1 MHNPL
6 KLGSRMVGK
15 SKRLTLAQNTF
26 SAGFAKII
34 LVFSLPVFV
43 TLVICYH
50 FTHDP
55 SHLHNHNQRFPDI
68 PTEIEFDQFGSADM
82 MCLGA
87 APCGAAPF
95 GGAPFGGIMVSD
107 HCEAR
112 KLSFVHLYDIN
123 IH

>member
-1 MHNPL
+1 MIQAISITTTN
-6 KLGSRMVGK
+6 
-15 SKRLTLAQNTF
+15 
-26 SAGFAKII
+26 
-34 LVFSLPVFV
+34 VF
-43 TLVICYH
+43 
-50 FTHDP
+50 
-55 SHLHNHNQRFPDI
+55 RDI

-112 KLSFVHLYDIN
+112 KLSFVPSIWY
-123 IH
+123 